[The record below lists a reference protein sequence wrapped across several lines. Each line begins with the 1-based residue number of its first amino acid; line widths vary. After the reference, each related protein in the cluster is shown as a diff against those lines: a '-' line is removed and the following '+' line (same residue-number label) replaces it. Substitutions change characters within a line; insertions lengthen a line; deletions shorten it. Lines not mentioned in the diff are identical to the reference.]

1 MRIVVTGG
9 RDFADRE
16 MVVSAMS
23 ALGVGDGDVIVDGC
37 ASGADTL
44 CAEVASKL
52 GAEIEPHPADWKKY
66 GKAAGP
72 LRNHEMI
79 DSGCDFL
86 LAFPGGRGTG
96 ECKAYAKRH
105 GVRVIE
111 AEEAVSHGI

>member
-9 RDFADRE
+9 RDFTDRE

-52 GAEIEPHPADWKKY
+52 GAKIEPHPADWKRY

-72 LRNHEMI
+72 LRNNEMI

-86 LAFPGGRGTG
+86 LAFPGGRGTS
-96 ECKAYAKRH
+96 ECKAYARRR

>member
-23 ALGVGDGDVIVDGC
+23 ALGIGDGDVIVDGG

-52 GAEIEPHPADWKKY
+52 GAEIEPHPADWKRY
-66 GKAAGP
+66 GKEAGP

-86 LAFPGGRGTG
+86 LAVPGGRGTG
-96 ECKAYAKRH
+96 ECKAYARKH

-111 AEEAVSHGI
+111 AEEAISRGI

>member
-16 MVVSAMS
+16 MVVSVMS
-23 ALGVGDGDVIVDGC
+23 ALGVGYGDVIVDGC

-44 CAEVASKL
+44 CAEVASKF
-52 GAEIEPHPADWKKY
+52 GTEIEPHPADWKRY

-86 LAFPGGRGTG
+86 LTFPGGCGTG
-96 ECKAYAKRH
+96 ECKAYARRR
-105 GVRVIE
+105 GVRIIE
-111 AEEAVSHGI
+111 AEEAALHGI